1 MEERRIFLNS
11 ISNCRDLGGL
21 SFRENADGGNI
32 RPDTAVR
39 NVRPDADGKCIS
51 RNTRARM
58 ILPGMLLRS
67 ANLSQAASED
77 IEKLRDE
84 HRLSLVVDLRT
95 DRETEEMPE
104 QKIIES
110 AGVSYIHC
118 PILHE
123 GMLGITHEFENE
135 LTHSKVY
142 IPVMEAMYRLIVTD
156 EICLRNLGGAVRTI
170 MGHDF
175 EKGSV
180 LWHCT
185 EGKDRCGITTSIL
198 LAALGF
204 EQKTIM
210 EDYLI
215 TNETNGPKAE
225 GFYRRMIADGA
236 SEEMASF
243 VKEAYLAKEEY
254 LQAVL
259 DVIFDQSASD
269 ADTISAQSPAS
280 DPVSAPAAV
289 QASDMTAG
297 QAFGPAAFLYEKLQ
311 LSPGLVEKFRN
322 SVTAGI

>member
-1 MEERRIFLNS
+1 MEERRIILNS

-21 SFRENADGGNI
+21 SFRENADG
-32 RPDTAVR
+32 
-39 NVRPDADGKCIS
+39 KCIS

-58 ILPGMLLRS
+58 IRPGMLLRS

-104 QKIIES
+104 RKIIES
-110 AGVSYIHC
+110 AGVGYIHC

-269 ADTISAQSPAS
+269 ADTISAQSPVS
-280 DPVSAPAAV
+280 DPAPGPAAI
-289 QASDMTAG
+289 QASGMTAG
-297 QAFGPAAFLYEKLQ
+297 LASGFPAGPAAFLYEKLQ